1 MKTIKTTTRTVII
14 DGQEIPMRISGATVI
29 FYKNEFKKDL
39 FNNLSSL
46 SNAEIKTDEKG
57 NPIAMTIPEDAVETL
72 LEVGYIM
79 AKQGNPKL
87 KETFVEW
94 LDQFSFEAIT
104 SDAISEIAMMLQND
118 QKTLEK
124 PKKNNEEQSDE

>member
-1 MKTIKTTTRTVII
+1 MKNIKTITRTVII

-39 FNNLSSL
+39 FSNLSNLSS
-46 SNAEIKTDEKG
+46 AEIKTDEKG

-94 LDQFSFEAIT
+94 LDSFSFEAIT
-104 SDAISEIAMMLQND
+104 STALSEIAMMLYND
-118 QKTLEK
+118 QKTLEE

>member
-1 MKTIKTTTRTVII
+1 MKNIKTTTRTVII

-39 FNNLSSL
+39 FSNLSNL

-104 SDAISEIAMMLQND
+104 STAISEIAMMLHND
-118 QKTLEK
+118 QKTLEE